1 MTSPRAKTVWSKRD
15 AGVKNVEGPKGHNG
29 GHTVPTAAPGHAT
42 GSADLRGLPPAA
54 SASPAGPSQTTTQ
67 APPQNG
73 SVTLAT
79 PAPAHVHQPRGHD
92 AYSQQRNSPA
102 DKVYAAL
109 DLGTNNCRLLVA
121 RPSRRGFKVIDAF
134 SRIIRLGE
142 GVSITGR
149 LSDDAMARTIDALQ
163 VCANKIK
170 RHQVARAR
178 LVATEA
184 CRLAGNAPEFLEKV
198 HRSTGLTIE
207 IVSQETEA
215 RLAVSGCSTLI
226 DMSSDFALVFDIGG
240 GSSELIWLDLR
251 RRRGQRRGPH
261 DRLDVQGCVVAWTS
275 LPVGVVTL
283 AERFGGQFVDRE
295 LFNGM
300 VCHVARLLAP
310 FEEKHS
316 LRAQID
322 ASQTHLLGTSGTVTT
337 LAGVHMGLPRYER
350 AKVDG
355 YWLETQQVRAV
366 TENLL
371 DATYEER
378 IAQPCIGRERADL
391 VLAGCAILE
400 AVLQM
405 WPCPRLRVADRG
417 LREGILTMLMAE
429 DGAHRVSGRPGFWR
443 R

>member
-1 MTSPRAKTVWSKRD
+1 MK
-15 AGVKNVEGPKGHNG
+15 VEGPKGHNG
-29 GHTVPTAAPGHAT
+29 GHLVPPAAPGHAAGNVPS
-42 GSADLRGLPPAA
+42 GSAEVRPQTHAA
-54 SASPAGPSQTTTQ
+54 S
-67 APPQNG
+67 
-73 SVTLAT
+73 T
-79 PAPAHVHQPRGHD
+79 PASSSAAATATD
-92 AYSQQRNSPA
+92 ASAGDARLPGREERQRNPS
-102 DKVYAAL
+102 DERVYAAL

-149 LSDDAMARTIDALQ
+149 LTNEAMARTIDALH
-163 VCANKIK
+163 VCANKMK
-170 RHQVARAR
+170 RHEVSRAR
-178 LVATEA
+178 LIATEA
-184 CRLAGNAPEFLEKV
+184 CRLAGNSDVFLDKV
-198 HRSTGLTIE
+198 RQTTGLSIE

-215 RLAVSGCSTLI
+215 RLAVSGCSSLI
-226 DMSSDFALVFDIGG
+226 DLSSDFALVFDIGG

-251 RRRGQRRGPH
+251 RRRHQHRRHPN
-261 DRLDVQGCVVAWTS
+261 DRIDMQGCVVAWTS

-310 FEEKHS
+310 FEEKHR
-316 LRAQID
+316 LRQYLGSAR
-322 ASQTHLLGTSGTVTT
+322 AHLLGTSGTVTT

-355 YWLETQQVRAV
+355 YWLETGQVRAV
-366 TENLL
+366 TETLL
-371 DATYEER
+371 EASYEER

-400 AVLQM
+400 AVLEM
-405 WPCPRLRVADRG
+405 WPCERLRVADRG

-429 DGAHRVSGRPGFWR
+429 DGVYRGGGGRPGFWR

>member
-1 MTSPRAKTVWSKRD
+1 M
-15 AGVKNVEGPKGHNG
+15 EGPKGHNG

-54 SASPAGPSQTTTQ
+54 SATA
-67 APPQNG
+67 
-73 SVTLAT
+73 AT
-79 PAPAHVHQPRGHD
+79 PVALDASVAPSSPSGASQRGAEHHRHH
-92 AYSQQRNSPA
+92 RNSSA

-184 CRLAGNAPEFLEKV
+184 CRLAGNSQEFLDKV
-198 HRSTGLTIE
+198 HRATGLTIE

-215 RLAVSGCSTLI
+215 RLAVSGCSSLI

-295 LFNGM
+295 LFDGM

-310 FEEKHS
+310 FEDKHG

-322 ASQTHLLGTSGTVTT
+322 CSQTHLLGTSGTVTT

-355 YWLETQQVRAV
+355 YWLETPQVRAV
-366 TENLL
+366 TEHLL

-400 AVLQM
+400 AVLRM

>member
-1 MTSPRAKTVWSKRD
+1 MWSKWD
-15 AGVKNVEGPKGHNG
+15 AGVLNVEGPKGHNG

-54 SASPAGPSQTTTQ
+54 SAAPAIPAQTPSQ
-67 APPQNG
+67 
-73 SVTLAT
+73 AT
-79 PAPAHVHQPRGHD
+79 PQTGDASSTQLQSPHPPRSHD
-92 AYSQQRNSPA
+92 AFRHQRNSPA

-184 CRLAGNAPEFLEKV
+184 CRLAGNAPEFLHKV
-198 HRSTGLTIE
+198 HRATGLTIE

-215 RLAVSGCSTLI
+215 RLAVSGCSSLI

-251 RRRGQRRGPH
+251 RRRNHRRGPH
-261 DRLDVQGCVVAWTS
+261 DRLDMQGCVAAWTS

-310 FEEKHS
+310 FEEKHG

-355 YWLETQQVRAV
+355 YWLETPQVRAV
-366 TENLL
+366 TEHLL

-429 DGAHRVSGRPGFWR
+429 DGAHRASGRPGFWR

>member
-1 MTSPRAKTVWSKRD
+1 MD
-15 AGVKNVEGPKGHNG
+15 GPKGHADGHRAPVEGQRHAGSQPLRHAG
-29 GHTVPTAAPGHAT
+29 GGVQPPPGVVCSTAIE
-42 GSADLRGLPPAA
+42 
-54 SASPAGPSQTTTQ
+54 PAGSPSEEG
-67 APPQNG
+67 ASWDRG
-73 SVTLAT
+73 S
-79 PAPAHVHQPRGHD
+79 RGT
-92 AYSQQRNSPA
+92 AE
-102 DKVYAAL
+102 KIYAAL

-149 LSDDAMARTIDALQ
+149 LSDEAMARTIDALQ
-163 VCANKIK
+163 VCASKIK
-170 RHQVARAR
+170 RHQVSRAR

-184 CRLAGNAPEFLEKV
+184 CRLAGNSNDFLEKV
-198 HRSTGLTIE
+198 RRATGLSIE

-215 RLAVSGCSTLI
+215 RLAVSGCASLI
-226 DMSSDFALVFDIGG
+226 DLSSDFALVFDIGG

-251 RRRGQRRGPH
+251 RRRQAHRRSGH

-295 LFNGM
+295 LFDGM
-300 VCHVARLLAP
+300 VCHVTRLLAP
-310 FEEKHS
+310 FEDKHA
-316 LRAQID
+316 LRPDIA
-322 ASQTHLLGTSGTVTT
+322 AARAHLLGTSGTVTT

-350 AKVDG
+350 SKVDG

-366 TENLL
+366 TQGLL
-371 DATYEER
+371 GASYEER

-400 AVLQM
+400 AVLKM
-405 WPCPRLRVADRG
+405 WPCERLRVADRG
-417 LREGILTMLMAE
+417 LREGILMMLMAE
-429 DGAHRVSGRPGFWR
+429 DGVFRAGGRPGFWR

>member
-1 MTSPRAKTVWSKRD
+1 
-15 AGVKNVEGPKGHNG
+15 VEGPKGHNG

-54 SASPAGPSQTTTQ
+54 SVTPETLGHG
-67 APPQNG
+67 APPALPLNG
-73 SVTLAT
+73 N
-79 PAPAHVHQPRGHD
+79 PAPAQQPHQPRPHD
-92 AYSQQRNSPA
+92 AHRHQRNTPA
-102 DKVYAAL
+102 EKVYAAL

-149 LSDDAMARTIDALQ
+149 LSDEAMMRTIDALQ

-184 CRLAGNAPEFLEKV
+184 CRLAGNAPEFLDKV
-198 HRSTGLTIE
+198 RRATGLTIE

-215 RLAVSGCSTLI
+215 RLAVSGCSSLV

-251 RRRGQRRGPH
+251 RRRNQRRGPH

-310 FEEKHS
+310 FEAKHS

-322 ASQTHLLGTSGTVTT
+322 AAQTHLLGTSGTVTT

-355 YWLETQQVRAV
+355 YWLETPQVRAV
-366 TENLL
+366 TELLL

-417 LREGILTMLMAE
+417 LREGILTTLMAE

>member
-1 MTSPRAKTVWSKRD
+1 M
-15 AGVKNVEGPKGHNG
+15 NVVGPKGHADG
-29 GHTVPTAAPGHAT
+29 RPASVEAVGHASGPALARAPDALPV
-42 GSADLRGLPPAA
+42 GSTVNAGAMPGPAPSPAA
-54 SASPAGPSQTTTQ
+54 DTSQALDDSGTSFDGATRGAS
-67 APPQNG
+67 
-73 SVTLAT
+73 
-79 PAPAHVHQPRGHD
+79 
-92 AYSQQRNSPA
+92 

-149 LSDDAMARTIDALQ
+149 LSDEAMARTIDALQ
-163 VCANKIK
+163 VCASKIK
-170 RHQVARAR
+170 RHRVSRAR

-184 CRLAGNAPEFLEKV
+184 CRLAGNSNEFLDKV
-198 HRSTGLTIE
+198 QRATGLAIE

-215 RLAVSGCSTLI
+215 RLAVSGCASLI
-226 DMSSDFALVFDIGG
+226 DLSSDFALVFDIGG

-251 RRRGQRRGPH
+251 RRRQAHRRPH

-295 LFNGM
+295 LFDGM
-300 VCHVARLLAP
+300 VCHVTRLLTP
-310 FEEKHS
+310 FEDKYK
-316 LRAQID
+316 LRNHLSESRA
-322 ASQTHLLGTSGTVTT
+322 HLLGTSGTVTT

-355 YWLETQQVRAV
+355 YWLETPQIRAV
-366 TENLL
+366 TQGLL
-371 DATYEER
+371 GATYEER

-400 AVLQM
+400 SVLQM
-405 WPCPRLRVADRG
+405 WPCQRLRVADRG
-417 LREGILTMLMAE
+417 LREGILMMLMAE
-429 DGAHRVSGRPGFWR
+429 DGAFRAGGGRPGFWR

>member
-1 MTSPRAKTVWSKRD
+1 M
-15 AGVKNVEGPKGHNG
+15 
-29 GHTVPTAAPGHAT
+29 TAAA
-42 GSADLRGLPPAA
+42 SQVAA
-54 SASPAGPSQTTTQ
+54 PV
-67 APPQNG
+67 APPSSQAHHSDPHRQHRNG
-73 SVTLAT
+73 A
-79 PAPAHVHQPRGHD
+79 
-92 AYSQQRNSPA
+92 A

-184 CRLAGNAPEFLEKV
+184 CRLAGNSQHFLERV
-198 HRSTGLTIE
+198 HRATGLTIE

-215 RLAVSGCSTLI
+215 RLAVSGCSSLI

-251 RRRGQRRGPH
+251 RRRSHRRGPH
-261 DRLDVQGCVVAWTS
+261 DRMDIQGCVVAWTS

-310 FEEKHS
+310 FEQKHA
-316 LRAQID
+316 LREQIAD
-322 ASQTHLLGTSGTVTT
+322 TRAHLLGTSGTVTT

-350 AKVDG
+350 SKVDG

-366 TENLL
+366 TEGLL

-405 WPCPRLRVADRG
+405 WPCQRLRVADRG

>member
-1 MTSPRAKTVWSKRD
+1 M
-15 AGVKNVEGPKGHNG
+15 EGPKGQNG
-29 GHTVPTAAPGHAT
+29 GQFSPAAMPGHAGGAADGQGPQRPGLALDLGAALDLGGRT
-42 GSADLRGLPPAA
+42 SAVTPDASISLSGSDADADTAA
-54 SASPAGPSQTTTQ
+54 A
-67 APPQNG
+67 
-73 SVTLAT
+73 
-79 PAPAHVHQPRGHD
+79 QPRGREGRP
-92 AYSQQRNSPA
+92 RNPHGER
-102 DKVYAAL
+102 VYAAL

-149 LSDDAMARTIDALQ
+149 LSDQAMARTIDALHI
-163 VCANKIK
+163 CANKMK
-170 RHQVARAR
+170 RHQVSRAR

-184 CRLAGNAPEFLEKV
+184 CRLAGNSGDFLDKV
-198 HRSTGLTIE
+198 HRATGLTIE
-207 IVSQETEA
+207 IVSQEIEA
-215 RLAVSGCSTLI
+215 RLAVSGCSTLV
-226 DMSSDFALVFDIGG
+226 DLASDFALVFDIGG

-251 RRRGQRRGPH
+251 RRRQLQRRHPH
-261 DRLDVQGCVVAWTS
+261 DRVDLQSCVVAWTS

-300 VCHVARLLAP
+300 VCHVTRLLEP
-310 FEEKHS
+310 FEAGHR
-316 LRAQID
+316 LRGQLGSAK
-322 ASQTHLLGTSGTVTT
+322 AHLIGTSGTVTT

-355 YWLETQQVRAV
+355 YWLETDQVRAV
-366 TENLL
+366 TESLL
-371 DATYEER
+371 DATYEQR

-400 AVLQM
+400 AVLLM
-405 WPCPRLRVADRG
+405 WPCQRLRVADRG

-429 DGAHRVSGRPGFWR
+429 DGLFRGGGRPGYWR